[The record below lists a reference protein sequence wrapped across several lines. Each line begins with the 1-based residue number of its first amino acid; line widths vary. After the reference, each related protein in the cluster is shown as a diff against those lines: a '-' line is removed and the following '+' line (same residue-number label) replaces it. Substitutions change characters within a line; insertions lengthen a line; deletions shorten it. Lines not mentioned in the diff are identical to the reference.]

1 MTQQQIK
8 KIKGITIE
16 EINEIF
22 GKDNIETIREQEGR
36 PWIWIYFNKDLLS
49 ISGEKLRKLN
59 QKGFMIDYISF
70 ERKVITIDTI
80 RGF

>member
-1 MTQQQIK
+1 MNQQIK
-8 KIKGITIE
+8 EIKGITIE

-22 GKDNIETIREQEGR
+22 GESNIETIREQEGR